1 MSNDAIPKLRVV
13 DGSGGAGASQRGP
26 APTSAK
32 ALPAEPQVPAASA
45 RPSWPMIL
53 LFLAGAI
60 GGGAGVP
67 LLTEL
72 LR

>member
-13 DGSGGAGASQRGP
+13 DGSGNAGGTQRTP
-26 APTSAK
+26 APASAK
-32 ALPAEPQVPAASA
+32 ALPSEPQASA
-45 RPSWPMIL
+45 GSARLSWPMIL

-60 GGGAGVP
+60 GGGVAVP